1 MPTAFAFR
9 VGRFF
14 SFGEKGYSG
23 IELDEQIVVFAGS
36 DLEFIFEEI
45 VRLFRAERLK
55 IKLRIRLEYLVDKL
69 FERTPGSARRLQN
82 AHGEVF
88 HFFPRERLFFY
99 GGLLLALLFLGGG
112 LFYRFIDFSLLRTV
126 RFLFGLFFGQK
137 VFEYE
142 KAVAGFHERLG
153 RLSFSRADDEDIA
166 FSEALG
172 KTGKVAVAG
181 KQAKGVDVAGI
192 QDIHRVDDHTGVSG
206 VFTRGIGVLLNGSD
220 GVLVND
226 IPPPLGALTRKVA
239 VHTAVSHFTQDDKF
253 FFQSAHV
260 LAGHV
265 IGVDKQGDG
274 IVCIFH
280 IK

>member
-1 MPTAFAFR
+1 MPTAFTFR

-14 SFGEKGYSG
+14 SFGEKGHSG

-112 LFYRFIDFSLLRTV
+112 LFYRFIDFFLLRTV

-153 RLSFSRADDEDIA
+153 RLSFSRADNENIA
-166 FSEALG
+166 LSESLG

-181 KQAKGVDVAGI
+181 KQTKGVDVAGI
-192 QDIHRVDDHTGVSG
+192 GTTGLITYMRTDSLRISEEARAAANEYIRNTYGDKYLPEKPRYFKSRSNAQDGHEAIR
-206 VFTRGIGVLLNGSD
+206 
-220 GVLVND
+220 
-226 IPPPLGALTRKVA
+226 PA
-239 VHTAVSHFTQDDKF
+239 VPSPW
-253 FFQSAHV
+253 SP
-260 LAGHV
+260 
-265 IGVDKQGDG
+265 
-274 IVCIFH
+274 
-280 IK
+280 